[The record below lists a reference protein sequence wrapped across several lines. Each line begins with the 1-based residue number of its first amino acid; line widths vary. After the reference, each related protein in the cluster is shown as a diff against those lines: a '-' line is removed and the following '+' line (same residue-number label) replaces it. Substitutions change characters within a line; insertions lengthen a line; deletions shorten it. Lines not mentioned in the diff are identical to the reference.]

1 MSFERNP
8 AGTGIGAEP
17 PVTPGAP
24 ESATAPG
31 APEAA
36 TPGGIPPSM
45 RLQILSTEHWSLLA
59 TRSLAWNESFSR
71 AGMYL
76 STLSGAM
83 VALAL
88 VAQASAFGPGS
99 AQFALVIL
107 PVVLFVGV
115 ATFIR
120 LGAANWNEAI
130 CVIGMNRIRAGYLE
144 LAPEL
149 EKYFVMSAH
158 DDPRGVAIT
167 MGVEPGRPSF
177 LHILAAT
184 PMVVS
189 ALNSVVVG
197 VIASLV
203 GLQLGAA
210 TGPTLVGG
218 FVAFAIAAAI
228 QGRYATGNIARGR
241 ASIRPLF
248 PSPAEGRPAPSVAA
262 PPDPS

>member
-17 PVTPGAP
+17 PFAP
-24 ESATAPG
+24 QRAEIAPPDG
-31 APEAA
+31 V
-36 TPGGIPPSM
+36 PPSM

-88 VAQASAFGPGS
+88 VAQANDFGPG
-99 AQFALVIL
+99 AQQFALIIL

-120 LGAANWNEAI
+120 LGAANTNEAI

-144 LAPEL
+144 IAPEL

-158 DDPRGVAIT
+158 DDVRGVAIT
-167 MGVEPGRPSF
+167 MGVKPGPPSF
-177 LHILAAT
+177 FHIVAAT
-184 PMVVS
+184 PVVVS
-189 ALNSVVVG
+189 TLNAVVLG

-203 GLQLGAA
+203 AQQLGVAI
-210 TGPTLVGG
+210 GPSLVAGV
-218 FVAFAIAAAI
+218 VAFVIAVAL
-228 QGRYATGNIARGR
+228 QGRYASVNIARGR
-241 ASIRPLF
+241 AEMQPLF
-248 PSPAEGRPAPSVAA
+248 PTAGGGSAAPRRAA
-262 PPDPS
+262 PPPATPTADPD

>member
-17 PVTPGAP
+17 PV
-24 ESATAPG
+24 APG

-88 VAQASAFGPGS
+88 VAQASNSGPGS
-99 AQFALVIL
+99 AQFAQFALVIL

-189 ALNSVVVG
+189 ALNAVVVG

-203 GLQLGAA
+203 GLQLGAT
-210 TGPTLVGG
+210 TGPSLVAG

>member
-17 PVTPGAP
+17 PV
-24 ESATAPG
+24 APG
-31 APEAA
+31 AAEAA
-36 TPGGIPPSM
+36 PQAGIPSSM

-88 VAQASAFGPGS
+88 VAQASDFGPGS

-158 DDPRGVAIT
+158 DDARGVAIT
-167 MGVEPGRPSF
+167 MGVEPGRPSI
-177 LHILAAT
+177 LHIIAAT

-189 ALNSVVVG
+189 ALNAVVVG
-197 VIASLV
+197 VIATLV

-210 TGPTLVGG
+210 TAPSLVAGFGG
-218 FVAFAIAAAI
+218 FVIAAAI

-241 ASIRPLF
+241 ASVRPMF
-248 PSPAEGRPAPSVAA
+248 PSPAEPGPAPQVAS
-262 PPDPS
+262 PSDPS